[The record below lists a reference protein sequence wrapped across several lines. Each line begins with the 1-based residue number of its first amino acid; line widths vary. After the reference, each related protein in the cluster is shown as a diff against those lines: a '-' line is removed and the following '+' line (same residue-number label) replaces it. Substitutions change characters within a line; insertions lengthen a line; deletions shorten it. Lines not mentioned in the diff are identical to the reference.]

1 MKDKDLTEKAKEVFE
16 KDYFAKNTVGI
27 EIVEVRENYAKCSL
41 ELDQKHMNLGG
52 AVMGGVLFTLADYCF
67 GVAVNTERMSTFTVS
82 ASIDYFGS
90 PKTKRI
96 YGETILN
103 KDGKNICH
111 YDVIIKD
118 GNDNKVAMAKFVG
131 YHLDSRN

>member
-41 ELDQKHMNLGG
+41 ELEQKHMNLGG

-118 GNDNKVAMAKFVG
+118 GNDNKIALARFVG
-131 YHLDSRN
+131 YHLK